1 MVYVLQLEP
10 MSRECIPVSRLDT
23 SMKFRLGLK
32 KRTIIRNK
40 KSIHLKVKFEVL
52 KTTEVTLSFAKGC

>member
-1 MVYVLQLEP
+1 
-10 MSRECIPVSRLDT
+10 
-23 SMKFRLGLK
+23 MKFRLRLK
-32 KRTIIRNK
+32 KKEQLSETK